1 MLIHTYFFSKYF
13 KQPRKNSLNWFG
25 LNFWPSHQPFCFGF
39 LIYIVIIKSKITK
52 LFIWI
57 APISRYVT
65 ISKGKWRS
73 LFIFRCSP
81 QKVLWRKGDHAYQ
94 LWSKYSFLLICQY
107 RGTISLRV
115 CFSSRETSLFEIWPL
130 LFFSRLSTLGKIFF
144 FIDLKIGAPSH
155 IESVSQLELR
165 LLSSS
170 SSRLK

>member
-65 ISKGKWRS
+65 ISKGKWRL

-81 QKVLWRKGDHAYQ
+81 QKVLWRKGAGSFKFFKFWVNQ
-94 LWSKYSFLLICQY
+94 NIQKYILLIKMLIENITNVELCWQVREVY
-107 RGTISLRV
+107 QKLRRKLV
-115 CFSSRETSLFEIWPL
+115 NQPPL
-130 LFFSRLSTLGKIFF
+130 GL
-144 FIDLKIGAPSH
+144 
-155 IESVSQLELR
+155 
-165 LLSSS
+165 
-170 SSRLK
+170 